1 MQVSHKGACGQ
12 LRHTAQRLGNQAQ
25 ALSGLRK
32 AKDDFSPLN
41 NLDHMKSIYCR
52 HPLTTSPLQSS
63 LCVCSMLYFQS
74 FRPLGHV

>member
-32 AKDDFSPLN
+32 ANNGFSPLN

-52 HPLTTSPLQSS
+52 HPLTTSLLQSTQ
-63 LCVCSMLYFQS
+63 CVSSVLYFQS
-74 FRPLGHV
+74 F

>member
-32 AKDDFSPLN
+32 ANHDFSPLN
-41 NLDHMKSIYCR
+41 NWDHMKSIYCR
-52 HPLTTSPLQSS
+52 HPQTTSPLQSTR
-63 LCVCSMLYFQS
+63 CVSSMFFLQS
-74 FRPLGHV
+74 F

>member
-1 MQVSHKGACGQ
+1 MQVSHKGAKGQ

-32 AKDDFSPLN
+32 ANHDFSLLK

-52 HPLTTSPLQSS
+52 HRLTTSPLQSTQ
-63 LCVCSMLYFQS
+63 CVSGMLYFQS
-74 FRPLGHV
+74 F